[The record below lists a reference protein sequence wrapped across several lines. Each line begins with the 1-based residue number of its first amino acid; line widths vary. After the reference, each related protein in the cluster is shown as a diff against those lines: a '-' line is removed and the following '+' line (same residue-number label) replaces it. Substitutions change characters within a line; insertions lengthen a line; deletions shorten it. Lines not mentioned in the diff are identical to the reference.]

1 MSNKE
6 IYSRTL
12 GFSIGRLLYDIL
24 AFLIMGVLGV
34 GGLHDRREGV

>member
-6 IYSRTL
+6 IYSRAL
-12 GFSIGRLLYDIL
+12 GFSIRRLLYDIL

-34 GGLHDRREGV
+34 GAS

>member
-12 GFSIGRLLYDIL
+12 GFSIRRLLYDIL
-24 AFLIMGVLGV
+24 AFLARR